1 MTDRSKFEEML
12 ERLVNEDRAGAEELF
27 HEIVVEASREIYQ
40 SILESEDEE
49 DLDEEMDDEDEEDLE
64 EEMDDEDDEE
74 LDEMFGLDEFAPGD
88 GSDAA
93 MGMGGDA
100 SDNMMGDVEDDEDD
114 MDSLDGDMGDDEMG
128 GEEGL
133 SDRVDDLEDALE
145 KLTAEFDRLLA
156 DEEGEEEH
164 NDGENDPDFGDE
176 DGEEDEMDMDNMD
189 DEADDEEENESFA
202 FEAKKMDAKMKADA
216 AKKKADAAKKTE
228 KKTAGEEMREYV
240 EKIGGDRYNAYGK
253 MGDNGANTKS
263 LVAGKNDMGGTT
275 ANILA
280 SKTGEKGV
288 EANKGQLKGNGVFKG
303 TPKDMNTKNVNVP
316 GSKTATKL
324 SPVAKGH
331 GAEKKGAGETAD
343 KSAGSMLN
351 GAPRRAK

>member
-27 HEIVVEASREIYQ
+27 HEIVVEKSREIYQ
-40 SILESEDEE
+40 SILESEEEDEE
-49 DLDEEMDDEDEEDLE
+49 DLDEASDEED
-64 EEMDDEDDEE
+64 DDELDEESEEDDDEE

-100 SDNMMGDVEDDEDD
+100 TDDMMGDVGDEDEMDGMDD
-114 MDSLDGDMGDDEMG
+114 MGDMG
-128 GEEGL
+128 GEG
-133 SDRVDDLEDALE
+133 DVANRMDDLEDKLE
-145 KLTAEFDRLLA
+145 ALTAEFDRMLA
-156 DEEGEEEH
+156 GEEGESHDDEEA
-164 NDGENDPDFGDE
+164 PDDEGDMEFGADDEGDE
-176 DGEEDEMDMDNMD
+176 
-189 DEADDEEENESFA
+189 EADDEEEMPSKEAYA
-202 FEAKKMDAKMKADA
+202 FEAASAAD
-216 AKKKADAAKKTE
+216 KKKADDKKKAKASE
-228 KKTAGEEMREYV
+228 KSAGEQMREYV
-240 EKIGGDRYNAYGK
+240 EKVGGDRYNAYGK

-275 ANILA
+275 ANILGGK
-280 SKTGEKGV
+280 SGEAGV
-288 EANKGQLKGNGVFKG
+288 EANKGHLKGNGVFKG

>member
-1 MTDRSKFEEML
+1 
-12 ERLVNEDRAGAEELF
+12 
-27 HEIVVEASREIYQ
+27 
-40 SILESEDEE
+40 
-49 DLDEEMDDEDEEDLE
+49 
-64 EEMDDEDDEE
+64 
-74 LDEMFGLDEFAPGD
+74 MFGLDEFAPGD

-100 SDNMMGDVEDDEDD
+100 TDGMMGDVADDEDD
-114 MDSLDGDMGDDEMG
+114 MDSLDGDEMGDDA
-128 GEEGL
+128 GL
-133 SDRVDDLEDALE
+133 SDRMDDLEDQLAQ
-145 KLTAEFDRLLA
+145 LTAEFDKIMPGEA
-156 DEEGEEEH
+156 EEEEHADEFGSEEGDEEG
-164 NDGENDPDFGDE
+164 DE
-176 DGEEDEMDMDNMD
+176 GGEEDT
-189 DEADDEEENESFA
+189 EEKESFA
-202 FEAKKMDAKMKADA
+202 FEAKKADA
-216 AKKKADAAKKTE
+216 EKKKADASK

-280 SKTGEKGV
+280 SKNGEKGV

-351 GAPRRAK
+351 GAPKRAK

>member
-40 SILESEDEE
+40 SILESEDEDE
-49 DLDEEMDDEDEEDLE
+49 DLDEESAEDDDEDLE
-64 EEMDDEDDEE
+64 EESEEDDDEE
-74 LDEMFGLDEFAPGD
+74 LDEMFGLDELAPGD

-100 SDNMMGDVEDDEDD
+100 TDDMMGDVGDD
-114 MDSLDGDMGDDEMG
+114 MDDMGDDMDGMDDMG
-128 GEEGL
+128 DEAGL
-133 SDRVDDLEDALE
+133 GDRVDDLEDALE

-164 NDGENDPDFGDE
+164 NDGEGDPDFGD
-176 DGEEDEMDMDNMD
+176 DAGD
-189 DEADDEEENESFA
+189 DEAGDDEGDMDFGDEEDDEAKAKEAFA
-202 FEAKKMDAKMKADA
+202 FEAKKADDKKAED
-216 AKKKADAAKKTE
+216 KKKAET

-280 SKTGEKGV
+280 SKNGETGV

-351 GAPRRAK
+351 GAPKRAK

>member
-40 SILESEDEE
+40 SILESEDEDE
-49 DLDEEMDDEDEEDLE
+49 DLDEESEEEDDEELDEESDE
-64 EEMDDEDDEE
+64 EDDEE

-88 GSDAA
+88 GSDDA

-100 SDNMMGDVEDDEDD
+100 TDGMMGDVADDGDD
-114 MDSLDGDMGDDEMG
+114 MDSLDGDEMGDDA
-128 GEEGL
+128 GL
-133 SDRVDDLEDALE
+133 SDRMDDLEDQLAQ
-145 KLTAEFDRLLA
+145 LTAEFDKIMPGEA
-156 DEEGEEEH
+156 EEEEHEDEFGSEEGEEE
-164 NDGENDPDFGDE
+164 G
-176 DGEEDEMDMDNMD
+176 GEEDEMDFG
-189 DEADDEEENESFA
+189 DEEDDTEEKESFA
-202 FEAKKMDAKMKADA
+202 FEAKKQDAKMKADA
-216 AKKKADAAKKTE
+216 AKKKAET

-280 SKTGEKGV
+280 SKNGEKGV

-351 GAPRRAK
+351 GAPKRAK